1 MKKYRLVIW
10 VMLFLPLASCDDFF
24 EYSPYIIDF
33 DEDETNLTEKNIGLL
48 LAKDVP
54 DTLTIALA
62 GDSHRFYDES
72 EELVS
77 TINNHY
83 DIDFFI
89 HTGDIADYGIPRQY
103 QWGNDIFSKLKAPYF
118 VVVGNHDLVSNGN
131 DSYLEMFGDYNF
143 SFIYGQ
149 HKFIF
154 INTNSREYEFNGKV
168 PDILW
173 LENELIPS
181 DEFERAVVVFHTPP
195 FNNDFDSELEE
206 PFVRALTRHNNVLFA
221 THGHLHSYNFS
232 YPYGDDVP
240 FVNTASPEKKEFVII
255 KIFNHEFTVHLI
267 GF

>member
-1 MKKYRLVIW
+1 MKKYRLIIW
-10 VMLFLPLASCDDFF
+10 VILFLQIQACEDLF
-24 EYSPYIIDF
+24 EYSPYVIDF
-33 DEDETNLTEKNIGLL
+33 DEHETNLTQKNINRLL
-48 LAKDVP
+48 SSDVP
-54 DTLTIALA
+54 DTITIALT

-72 EELVS
+72 EDMVS
-77 TINNHY
+77 IINNQF
-83 DIDFFI
+83 DINFLI

-103 QWGNDIFSKLKAPYF
+103 QWGNDVFLKLNAPYF

-149 HKFIF
+149 YKFIF

-173 LENELIPS
+173 LDKQVKPS
-181 DEFERAVVVFHTPP
+181 EEFEKAIVVFHTPP
-195 FNNDFDSELEE
+195 FDNDFDSELEE
-206 PFVRALTRHNNVLFA
+206 PFVDALFRHENILFA

-240 FVNTASPEKKEFVII
+240 FVNTASTEKKEFVII
-255 KIFNHEFTVHLI
+255 KIFNHEFTVDVI
-267 GF
+267 RF

>member
-1 MKKYRLVIW
+1 MKNYRIIIW
-10 VMLFLPLASCDDFF
+10 VFLFLQLASCNDVF
-24 EYSPYIIDF
+24 EYSPYVIDF
-33 DEDETNLTEKNIGLL
+33 DEHETNLTQKNMDRLL
-48 LAKDVP
+48 SKEVS
-54 DTLTIALA
+54 DTITIALA

-77 TINNHY
+77 TINNHHA
-83 DIDFFI
+83 IDFFI

-131 DSYLEMFGDYNF
+131 DSYLEMFGNYNF
-143 SFIYGQ
+143 SFIYGR

-195 FNNDFDSELEE
+195 FDNDFDSELEQ
-206 PFVRALTRHNNVLFA
+206 PFVNALIRHKNILFV
-221 THGHLHSYNFS
+221 THGHLHSYNYS
-232 YPYGDDVP
+232 HPYGNDLP
-240 FVNTASPEKKEFVII
+240 FVNTAGPEHMQFVII
-255 KIFNHEFTVHLI
+255 KIYNHEFTVDNI

>member
-1 MKKYRLVIW
+1 MKVYRLIIW
-10 VMLFLPLASCDDFF
+10 VILFLPLQACDDVF
-24 EYSPYIIDF
+24 EYSPYVIDF
-33 DEDETNLTEKNIGLL
+33 DEDETNLTQKNIDRLL
-48 LAKDVP
+48 SKEVS
-54 DTLTIALA
+54 DTITIALA

-77 TINNHY
+77 TINNRY

-103 QWGNDIFSKLKAPYF
+103 QWGNNIFSKLNEPYF

-143 SFIYGQ
+143 SFIYGRY
-149 HKFIF
+149 KFIF

-195 FNNDFDSELEE
+195 FDNDFDSELEE
-206 PFVRALTRHNNVLFA
+206 PFVNALARHENILFV

-232 YPYGDDVP
+232 HPYGNDVP

-255 KIFNHEFTVHLI
+255 KIFNHEFTVDVI